1 MEPQKL
7 ETQAGDAR
15 RVPIIEISKESG
27 GDTWSV
33 AVEAVRDATFVAID
47 LVSSM

>member
-7 ETQAGDAR
+7 EKQVEDAR

-27 GDTWSV
+27 GDTWSA
-33 AVEAVRDATFVAID
+33 AVDAVRNATFVAID